1 MWDLNHI
8 TWELARLVLAAV
20 VGAAIGFEREA
31 HGQAAGLRTFILI
44 SVGALQEVNL
54 QEGEVP

>member
-31 HGQAAGLRTFILI
+31 HGQAAGLRTFILV
-44 SVGALQEVNL
+44 SVGALQE
-54 QEGEVP
+54 GEVP